1 MKTTVLKRIGALPVG
16 RHSFFLFGPRQTG
29 KTTLIES
36 MLDVETSFKVNL
48 LETDVFLKYA
58 RDQSL
63 LRREVNY
70 WIERIKGSG
79 VVFVDEVQ
87 KCPPL
92 LDEVQALMDKWKNRL
107 TFVLTGSGA
116 RKLKRGSA
124 NLLGG
129 RAWSFT
135 LHPLTYREIGADFDL
150 DGIIRFGSLPPV
162 VTGEDRDKLRTLR
175 AYAQT
180 YLKEEVLDEAL
191 VRNLPAFSRFLE
203 LAADQS
209 GMQVSYT
216 NIASETGVRSKTVR
230 EYYRVL
236 EDTLLAFA
244 LPPYLKSMRK
254 RLTAHPVFYLFDIGV
269 INALCGR
276 LESAFTPGTPLYG
289 RLFEHYVILELRRL
303 ADYMEKEWGFYYWR
317 TAHGAEVDLV
327 LDTGRK
333 LMAIEIKSGRNVRS
347 QELRGLSSF
356 KEDYPGSDI
365 LCVCCADRPYKVN
378 DIRCLPWHVFFEE
391 LFGLVD

>member
-1 MKTTVLKRIGALPVG
+1 MEAPVFKRLLSPPVG

-36 MLDVETSFKVNL
+36 LLDKRTTFKINL
-48 LETDVFLKYA
+48 LETDVFLKYV
-58 RDQSL
+58 RDPSL
-63 LRREVNY
+63 FRREVSY
-70 WIERIKGSG
+70 WVERLEGRG

-87 KCPPL
+87 KCPAIL
-92 LDEVQALMDKWKNRL
+92 NEVQALMDEWKGRL

-116 RKLKRGSA
+116 RKLKRASA

-129 RAWSFT
+129 RAWSFA
-135 LHPLTYREIGADFDL
+135 LHPLTYREIGPGFDL
-150 DGIIRFGSLPPV
+150 DDVIRFGSLPPAFI
-162 VTGEDRDKLRTLR
+162 GEHRDRLRTLR
-175 AYAQT
+175 SYTQT

-209 GMQVSYT
+209 GMQVNYT

-254 RLTAHPVFYLFDIGV
+254 RLTTHPVFYLFDVGV
-269 INALCGR
+269 VNALCGR
-276 LESAFTPGTPLYG
+276 LEAGLTPGTPLYG
-289 RLFEHYVILELRRL
+289 KLFEHFVMLELRRL
-303 ADYMEKEWGFYYWR
+303 VGYREKEWGLYYWR

-327 LDTGRK
+327 LDTGHK
-333 LMAIEIKSGRNVRS
+333 LLAVEIKSGTTVRP
-347 QELRGLSSF
+347 QELHGLGSF
-356 KEDYPGSDI
+356 RADYPQSEC
-365 LCVCCADRPYKVN
+365 LCVCRADRPHTVN
-378 DIRCLPWHVFFEE
+378 GIRCLPWRDFFAE
-391 LFGLVD
+391 LFD

>member
-1 MKTTVLKRIGALPVG
+1 METPELKRIWAPPVG

-36 MLDVETSFKVNL
+36 VLDAQTSFSVNL
-48 LETDVFLKYA
+48 LKTDVFLKYA
-58 RDQSL
+58 RDPSL
-63 LRREVNY
+63 FRREVDY
-70 WIERIKGSG
+70 WIKRMKGAG
-79 VVFVDEVQ
+79 VVFIDEVQ

-129 RAWSFT
+129 RARSFA
-135 LHPLTYREIGADFDL
+135 LHPLTYLEIKAEFDL
-150 DGIIRFGSLPPV
+150 DEVLRFGSLPPV
-162 VTGEDRDKLRTLR
+162 VTGAKQDKLRTLR

-209 GMQVSYT
+209 GMQVNYT

-269 INALCGR
+269 VNALCGR
-276 LESAFTPGTPLYG
+276 LNASLMPGTPLYG
-289 RLFEHYVILELRRL
+289 KLFEHFVILELRRL
-303 ADYMEKEWGFYYWR
+303 IGYREKEWGLSYWR

-333 LMAIEIKSGRNVRS
+333 LLAVEIKSSSNVRC
-347 QELRGLSSF
+347 QDLRGLNSF
-356 KEDYPGSDI
+356 KEDHSNSEL
-365 LCVCCADRPYKVN
+365 LCVCRADRPYKTN
-378 DIRCLPWHVFFEE
+378 GIRCLPWQDFFAE
-391 LFGLVD
+391 LFD